1 MYKKKKIIIGFG
13 TRPELIKLFPLIIK
27 LKKYFHL
34 FIINTG
40 QHDELL
46 MDILKLFK
54 IKVDINLNVMKKKQ
68 DLALLHSSIIIKTTP
83 IIKKINPALV
93 IVHGDTTS
101 SLSIAMSA
109 TYSKIKIAHI
119 EAGLRTFQKNEPF
132 PEEINRK
139 IIGSISDFHFA
150 PTKTAKE
157 NLKKEGIKKNIFITG
172 NTIIDAVKLI
182 SSISNQ
188 KNIKTFFEKVLKDKS
203 KTINDTILI
212 TCHRR
217 ENFDKNIIIISKLI
231 IKLAKKY
238 KNKIFIFPVHPNP
251 NIKKIVYK
259 LIPRM
264 SNLFLI
270 SPLRYDRFLYLF
282 KNSILVI
289 TDSGGIQEECY
300 YFKTPI
306 ILLRNYT
313 ERPEAIKHKLV
324 HLSSINEKKITKLF
338 EKLICYK
345 LRNLNK
351 NPYGIGNS
359 SDKIN
364 KILQKH
370 IY

>member
-1 MYKKKKIIIGFG
+1 MHKKPKIVIGFG

-27 LKKYFHL
+27 LKKNFHL

-46 MDILKLFK
+46 MDILNFFK

-68 DLALLHSSIIIKTTP
+68 NIELMSSSIIIKTTP
-83 IIKKINPALV
+83 IVKKINPVLV

-101 SLSIAMSA
+101 SLSLALSA
-109 TYSKIKIAHI
+109 AYCKIKIAHI

-150 PTKTAKE
+150 PTKIAKE
-157 NLKKEGIKKNIFITG
+157 NLEAEGIKKNIFITG

-182 SSISNQ
+182 SSTLNQ
-188 KNIKTFFEKVLKDKS
+188 KKIKIFFEKIFKEKS
-203 KTINDTILI
+203 ITLNDIILV

-217 ENFDKNIIIISKLI
+217 ENYDRNIKIISKTI

-238 KNKIFIFPVHPNP
+238 KDKIFIFPVHPNP
-251 NIKKIVYK
+251 KIKKIVYN
-259 LIPRM
+259 LIPKI
-264 SNLFLI
+264 SNLYLI

-289 TDSGGIQEECY
+289 SDSGGIQEECY
-300 YFKTPI
+300 YFKTPV
-306 ILLRNYT
+306 ILLRNFT
-313 ERPEAIKHKLV
+313 ERPEAIKNKLV
-324 HLSSINEKKITKLF
+324 YLSPINQNKIINLF
-338 EKLICYK
+338 EKLIKHK
-345 LRNLNK
+345 LKTLNK

-359 SDKIN
+359 SEKIN
-364 KILQKH
+364 KILLKY